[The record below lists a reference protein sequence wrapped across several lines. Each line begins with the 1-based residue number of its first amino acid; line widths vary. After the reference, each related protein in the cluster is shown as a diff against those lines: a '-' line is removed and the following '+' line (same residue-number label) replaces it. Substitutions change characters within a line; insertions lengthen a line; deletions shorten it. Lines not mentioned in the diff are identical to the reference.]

1 LLADHG
7 ATQYQYGFNVAG
19 TIASDVTVANV
30 EGNNMRH
37 NVAGFCIKMFLSSQR
52 NKKSAVPPA
61 QSLVSF
67 LWYFMQVVL
76 VKVWAY
82 RTQ

>member
-1 LLADHG
+1 
-7 ATQYQYGFNVAG
+7 
-19 TIASDVTVANV
+19 
-30 EGNNMRH
+30 MRH

-52 NKKSAVPPA
+52 DKKSAVPPA

-67 LWYFMQVVL
+67 LLYFMQVVL

-82 RTQ
+82 CAQ